1 MVNTSFFF
9 LGGSFGALWMQAFG
23 KIYGRI
29 EFQKLPIYSV
39 PSFLGLWTY
48 GHDFCL
54 LDLQAYGIL
63 IDLKHGNLVLTLR
76 VWDALDLDGHVSRRV
91 EFW

>member
-1 MVNTSFFF
+1 MFCTIFFDIF
-9 LGGSFGALWMQAFG
+9 N
-23 KIYGRI
+23 INP
-29 EFQKLPIYSV
+29 ENFQVSVQV

-76 VWDALDLDGHVSRRV
+76 VWDALDLGELSI
-91 EFW
+91 